1 MDIFLSIL
9 AILLM
14 IVGFVGAILPIL
26 PGPIISFLGLL
37 SIYFLEGKPFDDK
50 FMVIWGTLTI
60 IVTAMDQVVPA
71 LGTKKMGGSRYGVNG
86 SIIGLI
92 VGVFFFPP
100 IGLIL
105 GPFLGALAG
114 ELISGKDLNQAIR
127 AGLGCFIGF
136 LSGTVLKLIFSGIAA
151 YYIITNLSFFN

>member
-14 IVGFVGAILPIL
+14 IIGFVGAILPIL

-37 SIYFLEGKPFDDK
+37 SLYFLEDKPFDDK
-50 FMVIWGTLTI
+50 FMVIWGTFTI
-60 IVTAMDQVVPA
+60 IVTAIDQVVPI

-86 SIIGLI
+86 SIIGLF
-92 VGVFFFPP
+92 VGIFFFPP

-105 GPFLGALAG
+105 GPFLGALVG
-114 ELISGKDLNQAIR
+114 ELISGKDLNQATR
-127 AGLGCFIGF
+127 AGFGSFIGF
-136 LSGTVLKLIFSGIAA
+136 LSGTVLKLAFSGIAA
-151 YYIITNLSFFN
+151 YYILTNLSFFN